1 MSHREY
7 ATNARVESLRGKVL
21 GWSPNT
27 ELSILDDLEKEVDGV
42 LQDLR
47 DESSSPA

>member
-1 MSHREY
+1 M
-7 ATNARVESLRGKVL
+7 NARIESLRGKAL

-27 ELSILDDLEKEVDGV
+27 ELSILDVLEKEINGI
-42 LQDLR
+42 LQDLQ